1 MRTTTNESA
10 ERQNITNEPVLETSI
25 LTDDELKGVS
35 GGDIILYPTGSA
47 RIGPLPTLV
56 HPWDIIGKCDNSRW
70 TQ

>member
-35 GGDIILYPTGSA
+35 GGSFA
-47 RIGPLPTLV
+47 RIE
-56 HPWDIIGKCDNSRW
+56 W
-70 TQ
+70 TYTSQRSDGYVEDPNERKL